1 MVASADMNHI
11 NKLLDRADDLVNEPG
26 LRDLRITFEE
36 FKAFADLRQRLQP
49 LSMAIFSYG
58 KVNGSLTKQDLKRA
72 AYHVCEVD
80 LSDRVV
86 DIVFHV
92 FDTNRDGHLSSE
104 EFLRALQR
112 RETDIRQPA
121 TLGPFGFLS
130 CWFNSKKCSSL
141 PQIVL

>member
-11 NKLLDRADDLVNEPG
+11 NKLLDRVDDLVNEPG

-36 FKAFADLRQRLQP
+36 FKSFADLRQRLPP

-58 KVNGSLTKQDLKRA
+58 KVNGFLTKQDLKRA
-72 AYHVCEVD
+72 AYYVCEVD

-86 DIVFHV
+86 DIIFHV
-92 FDTNRDGHLSSE
+92 FNTNRDGHLSSE

-112 RETDIRQPA
+112 
-121 TLGPFGFLS
+121 
-130 CWFNSKKCSSL
+130 
-141 PQIVL
+141 